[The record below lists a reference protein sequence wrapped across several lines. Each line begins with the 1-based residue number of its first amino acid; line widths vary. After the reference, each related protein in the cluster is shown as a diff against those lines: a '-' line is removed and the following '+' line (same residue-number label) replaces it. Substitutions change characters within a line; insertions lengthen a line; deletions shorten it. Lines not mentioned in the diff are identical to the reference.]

1 MKIERLIAEAVFG
14 HLNFEL
20 KFNHD
25 MTFLTGINGNGK
37 TTALRL
43 ILALSTPSLREL
55 EQIPHHSVELLIQ
68 ADDKHFTIKSTCYHD
83 KLLLSVNTE
92 TEPLE
97 YSRLNLSQ
105 LEERDA
111 ARIEEHYSIT
121 EEKFYEHPVIK
132 CLSHLETPT
141 FLGLEKRQPAIYPS
155 PIYNLHPS
163 SQLITQK
170 KRPFR
175 DAVGASLSELQLLIQ
190 EFFRK
195 IRHGQDRFN
204 EKLKEDI
211 LLSVFQYEP
220 VSAGHF
226 ANFDLLK
233 WQEREF
239 ISHKRE
245 EIENT
250 LAGLGLKEAKF
261 KQVIDDFFDRLLKR
275 LATADGKEGPEG
287 LIEWLVNK
295 PQIERITKIFQIV
308 DDYKDRMDQ
317 LMAPITRFLSLVNR
331 FLADTHKELQMDAVG
346 WLVVK
351 MKGQPD
357 RTLEAL
363 SSGERQIVTILA
375 HLALNEHRSQAGV
388 FIVDEPELSLHLK
401 WQEIF
406 IEALIEASPSTQFIL
421 ATHAPAIVLERED
434 KCLTMRS

>member
-190 EFFRK
+190 E
-195 IRHGQDRFN
+195 
-204 EKLKEDI
+204 
-211 LLSVFQYEP
+211 S